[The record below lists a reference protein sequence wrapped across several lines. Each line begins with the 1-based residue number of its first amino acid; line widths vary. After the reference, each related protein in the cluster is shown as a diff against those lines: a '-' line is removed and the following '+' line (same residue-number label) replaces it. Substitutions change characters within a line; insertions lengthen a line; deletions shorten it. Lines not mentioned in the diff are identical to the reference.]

1 MLPTHSTRKQR
12 TTPATVV
19 VFIVVLL
26 GLLGFCGYSLKQS
39 QSTGVLLS
47 QQLTSLQQA
56 HEALGAS
63 TGARV
68 HVSNRHR
75 GPPSDKTAPLQTG
88 PRPAKLPS
96 AALDAAMIVGDASE
110 PICITRTLCWAPN
123 THTKGMCT
131 LREGEEGSG

>member
-12 TTPATVV
+12 ATPATVI

-39 QSTGVLLS
+39 QSTGALLS

-63 TGARV
+63 TSARV
-68 HVSNRHR
+68 HVSYRR
-75 GPPSDKTAPLQTG
+75 QAPPSDNTAP
-88 PRPAKLPS
+88 
-96 AALDAAMIVGDASE
+96 
-110 PICITRTLCWAPN
+110 
-123 THTKGMCT
+123 
-131 LREGEEGSG
+131 

>member
-1 MLPTHSTRKQR
+1 MLPIHSTRKQR

-63 TGARV
+63 TRARV
-68 HVSNRHR
+68 HVSYRIGLPRQLHR
-75 GPPSDKTAPLQTG
+75 APTMG
-88 PRPAKLPS
+88 PRPAKLPPTTPVT
-96 AALDAAMIVGDASE
+96 AKIVRDAIK
-110 PICITRTLCWAPN
+110 PHLN
-123 THTKGMCT
+123 
-131 LREGEEGSG
+131 